1 MLRVFLIQ
9 MSFTIFGLSALRAY
23 FNIYLISQSKKWDF
37 LYYQVTRGLQMPY
50 STFKLVGEVSQKFDI
65 EVRTEHFIDDSVDL
79 VEY

>member
-1 MLRVFLIQ
+1 
-9 MSFTIFGLSALRAY
+9 
-23 FNIYLISQSKKWDF
+23 
-37 LYYQVTRGLQMPY
+37 MPY